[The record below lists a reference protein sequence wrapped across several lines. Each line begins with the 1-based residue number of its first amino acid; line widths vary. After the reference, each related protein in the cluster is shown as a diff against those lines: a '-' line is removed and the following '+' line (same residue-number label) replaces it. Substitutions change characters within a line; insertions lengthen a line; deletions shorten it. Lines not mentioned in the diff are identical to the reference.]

1 MRQEQAVVTQNLEN
15 VMRITIGNFPV
26 ASEER
31 LTFAKQMGLNGVVL
45 NTPQPLGR
53 GTMRPDAMK
62 STGCFVP
69 QNMTP

>member
-1 MRQEQAVVTQNLEN
+1 MNRVQVSPWRQREPMGQAQAAVTQNLEN

-45 NTPQPLGR
+45 NTPQLLGR
-53 GTMRPDAMK
+53 GTM
-62 STGCFVP
+62 
-69 QNMTP
+69 